1 MKPLCHG
8 ILLMLL
14 AALSALPAGAA
25 DTVCVRET
33 QVPVLIERR
42 DNVLFYLRLDAAES
56 RTLSEIILDL
66 STTAPGSIAAVKL
79 YYGGTEAP
87 QDKQKRRFA
96 PVKYLSNNRPGR
108 TLEANPSYSVL
119 CAKASHRPGEPVR
132 LACDYPLF
140 PGVNF
145 FWVSLEMNPAKTTLH
160 TQVRARVLSARLD
173 KHEAPLQLASD
184 TGIVHRMGIGVRH
197 AGDDGVAAYRIP
209 GLVTTSSGT
218 LLAVYDV
225 RRNSSVDLQEDIDI
239 GLKYTALASG
249 DIDVTNAYT
258 TDAQLANP
266 DIDVVTLDD
275 DLGLQVDY
283 YCSTVVRSDTLERCP
298 GLEEALMRMDGLI
311 SEADMARMNY
321 LVEVEGQDERQVAL
335 DYLTAK
341 GVL

>member
-1 MKPLCHG
+1 MGRLG
-8 ILLMLL
+8 IERLAVEHLLVFPQVDLGHEAGDEDEDDMLAQLDAQYKERFGMRWLGLYGFNNTYTVAVRGEVARQYGLEKTSDL
-14 AALSALPAGAA
+14 AAVAQDLTFGGNPDYLERADGFPALCEAYG
-25 DTVCVRET
+25 
-33 QVPVLIERR
+33 
-42 DNVLFYLRLDAAES
+42 LDF
-56 RTLSEIILDL
+56 
-66 STTAPGSIAAVKL
+66 G
-79 YYGGTEAP
+79 
-87 QDKQKRRFA
+87 
-96 PVKYLSNNRPGR
+96 
-108 TLEANPSYSVL
+108 
-119 CAKASHRPGEPVR
+119 
-132 LACDYPLF
+132 
-140 PGVNF
+140 
-145 FWVSLEMNPAKTTLH
+145 
-160 TQVRARVLSARLD
+160 
-173 KHEAPLQLASD
+173 
-184 TGIVHRMGIGVRH
+184 
-197 AGDDGVAAYRIP
+197 
-209 GLVTTSSGT
+209 
-218 LLAVYDV
+218 DV
-225 RRNSSVDLQEDIDI
+225 RDIDI